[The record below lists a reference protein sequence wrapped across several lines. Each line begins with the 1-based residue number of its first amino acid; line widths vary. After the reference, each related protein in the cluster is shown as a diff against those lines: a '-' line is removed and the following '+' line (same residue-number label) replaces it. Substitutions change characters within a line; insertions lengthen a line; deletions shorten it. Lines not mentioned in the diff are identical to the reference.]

1 MPSEERASR
10 GGSRQLTVR
19 FSIEGVQ
26 SGQSA
31 PELRVYL
38 FTHNGSLV
46 DSRPARGE
54 SVTFA
59 IDPGRDYRVTV
70 GPDVMRG
77 EVQPADLAGTLLKA
91 SSLSRDW
98 LHQIAPEALEFR
110 TFPPIWRCWFPV
122 CINVHGTVRKLLN
135 PGGDA
140 AAIRA
145 NLHRHGPDL
154 SGRSRLHIGQ
164 LHGDPARDAKDAPD

>member
-77 EVQPADLAGTLLKA
+77 EVQPADLTGTLLKA
-91 SSLSRDW
+91 RQPQPRL
-98 LHQIAPEALEFR
+98 
-110 TFPPIWRCWFPV
+110 
-122 CINVHGTVRKLLN
+122 
-135 PGGDA
+135 A
-140 AAIRA
+140 ASDRA
-145 NLHRHGPDL
+145 RSTGVPDL
-154 SGRSRLHIGQ
+154 SADLALLVSGLYQRPRHRAQTAQPGRGRRRNTRQSAPARSRSFRSISAAHWT
-164 LHGDPARDAKDAPD
+164 ASR